1 MGDYIYF
8 PVRLAGVVA
17 VLSALCLTEGLAEA
31 EVYML
36 RDARGVVFF
45 TDHMPDK
52 RLNLTL
58 LKKYDLHRDKTLR
71 VEKRLFPA
79 GYDSYIT
86 VASSRYGLD
95 HRLIKSVIQV
105 ESGFNKLAVS
115 RKGARGLMQ
124 LMPGTARLMSV
135 RNSFD
140 PEQNI
145 HGGSAYLR
153 DMLDRFNGNVRLALA
168 AYNAG
173 PEAVKRY
180 NGIPPFKETREYVD
194 RVMSTYS
201 AVAGRIGMS
210 EVVASNSGDNY
221 VKPRK
226 AVFYTYRNG
235 EGATVFT
242 DSPIGQKKV
251 LAD

>member
-1 MGDYIYF
+1 MYF
-8 PVRLAGVVA
+8 SVRRTGVIAVVLAI
-17 VLSALCLTEGLAEA
+17 CLLEGRAEA
-31 EVYML
+31 EIYML

-45 TDHMPDK
+45 TDHMPAK
-52 RLNLTL
+52 HLNLTL
-58 LKKYDLHRDKTLR
+58 LKKYDVPRDKGLR
-71 VEKRLFPA
+71 VEKKLFPE

-86 VASSRYGLD
+86 AASSRYGLD

-124 LMPGTARLMSV
+124 LMPETAKLMSV

-145 HGGSAYLR
+145 RGGSAYLR

-180 NGIPPFKETREYVD
+180 NGIPPFRETRDYVN

-210 EVVASNSGDNY
+210 EAVAPSSNSSDNY

-226 AVFYTYRNG
+226 AVFYTYRNN
-235 EGATVFT
+235 EGAIVFT
-242 DSPIGQKKV
+242 DSPTGQKRV
-251 LAD
+251 LTD

>member
-1 MGDYIYF
+1 MNSTAG
-8 PVRLAGVVA
+8 RAGVIAAFVSQ
-17 VLSALCLTEGLAEA
+17 VALCLTAGQAGA
-31 EVYML
+31 EVYMF
-36 RDARGVVFF
+36 RDPRGVIFF
-45 TDHMPDK
+45 TDHKPDS

-58 LKKYDLHRDKTLR
+58 LKKYEFPREKGARAEKTL
-71 VEKRLFPA
+71 FPE

-86 VASSRYGLD
+86 EASSRYGLD
-95 HRLIKSVIQV
+95 RRLIKSVIQV
-105 ESGFNKLAVS
+105 ESGFKKLAVS

-124 LMPGTARLMSV
+124 LMPETAKRMGV

-140 PEQNI
+140 AEQNI
-145 HGGSAYLR
+145 RGGSAYLR
-153 DMLDRFNGNVRLALA
+153 DMLDTFNGNVRLALA

-180 NGIPPFKETREYVD
+180 NGIPPYKETREYVD

-210 EVVASNSGDNY
+210 EVVASSSADNY

-226 AVFYTYRNG
+226 AVFYTYLNSD
-235 EGATVFT
+235 GAIVFT
-242 DSPIGQKKV
+242 DSPNGQKRV
-251 LAD
+251 LTD

>member
-1 MGDYIYF
+1 MYF
-8 PVRLAGVVA
+8 LIKRVCVIA
-17 VLSALCLTEGLAEA
+17 VLVALCLAEGRAGAEIF
-31 EVYML
+31 ML
-36 RDARGVVFF
+36 RDARGVIFF
-45 TDHMPDK
+45 TDHMPAK
-52 RLNLTL
+52 YQNLTL
-58 LKKYDLHRDKTLR
+58 LKKYDLPKDKPLR
-71 VEKRLFPA
+71 VEAKLFPE

-86 VASSRYGLD
+86 AASSRYSLD

-124 LMPGTARLMSV
+124 LMPGTAKLMSV

-145 HGGSAYLR
+145 RGGSAYLR
-153 DMLDRFNGNVRLALA
+153 DMLDIFNGNVRLALA

-180 NGIPPFKETREYVD
+180 NGIPPFKETKDYVN

-210 EVVASNSGDNY
+210 EVVASNSEDNY
-221 VKPRK
+221 VKPSK
-226 AVFYTYRNG
+226 AVFYTYRNS
-235 EGATVFT
+235 EGAIVFT
-242 DSPIGQKKV
+242 DTPVGQKKV

>member
-1 MGDYIYF
+1 MSF
-8 PVRLAGVVA
+8 PVRRTGVIA
-17 VLSALCLTEGLAEA
+17 ALLALCLTASLADA
-31 EVYML
+31 EVYMFK
-36 RDARGVVFF
+36 DTRGVVFF
-45 TDHMPDK
+45 TDHMPDS
-52 RLNLTL
+52 RQNLTL
-58 LKKYDLHRDKTLR
+58 LKKYNFPRDKALR
-71 VEKRLFPA
+71 AEKKLFPE
-79 GYDSYIT
+79 GYDGYIT
-86 VASSRYGLD
+86 DASSRYGLD

-124 LMPGTARLMSV
+124 LMPETAKLMRV
-135 RNSFD
+135 QNIFD

-145 HGGSAYLR
+145 QGGSAYLR
-153 DMLDRFNGNVRLALA
+153 AMLDEFHGNLRFALA

-180 NGIPPFKETREYVD
+180 KGIPPYKETRDYVT

-210 EVVASNSGDNY
+210 EIVASNSGGNY
-221 VKPRK
+221 VKPSK
-226 AVFYTYRNG
+226 AVFYTYRNSD
-235 EGATVFT
+235 GAFVFT
-242 DSPIGQKKV
+242 DSPSGRKVV

>member
-1 MGDYIYF
+1 MCFFAARALVI
-8 PVRLAGVVA
+8 AVA
-17 VLSALCLTEGLAEA
+17 SVLCLTAGGAGA

-36 RDARGVVFF
+36 RDSRGVVFF
-45 TDHMPDK
+45 TDHMPAK
-52 RLNLTL
+52 SLNLTL
-58 LKKYDLHRDKTLR
+58 LKKYDFPREKGLR
-71 VEKRLFPA
+71 VEKKLFPE

-86 VASSRYGLD
+86 AASSRYGLD

-124 LMPGTARLMSV
+124 LMPETAKLMSV

-145 HGGSAYLR
+145 RGGSAYLR
-153 DMLDRFNGNVRLALA
+153 EMLDTFNGNVRLALA

-173 PEAVKRY
+173 PEAVKRH
-180 NGIPPFKETREYVD
+180 NGIPPYRETVDYVN

-226 AVFYTYRNG
+226 AVFYSYRNS
-235 EGATVFT
+235 EGAVVFT

>member
-1 MGDYIYF
+1 MHFSIKRTGVIAVF
-8 PVRLAGVVA
+8 LALFFA
-17 VLSALCLTEGLAEA
+17 EGRAWAEI
-31 EVYML
+31 YML
-36 RDARGVVFF
+36 RDARGVIFF
-45 TDHMPDK
+45 TDHMPAKHLD
-52 RLNLTL
+52 LTL
-58 LKKYDLHRDKTLR
+58 IKKYNLSKGKGLR
-71 VEKRLFPA
+71 VEKRLFPE

-86 VASSRYGLD
+86 TASSRYGLD

-124 LMPGTARLMSV
+124 LMPETAKLMRV

-145 HGGSAYLR
+145 RGGSAYLR
-153 DMLDRFNGNVRLALA
+153 DMLDTFNGNVRLALA

-180 NGIPPFKETREYVD
+180 NGIPPFKETRDYVD

-210 EVVASNSGDNY
+210 EAVVASNSGDNY

-226 AVFYTYRNG
+226 AVFYTYRNSD
-235 EGATVFT
+235 GAFVFT
-242 DSPIGQKKV
+242 DSPTGQKRV
-251 LAD
+251 LTD